1 VRRRTSGGREGGAR
15 IDLDHHIRHAI
26 KFDLSLLVNKF
37 LRLSSRDGSFG
48 TLPCTAGGS
57 LWRAGGETVTSCPCP
72 SLFTILFYFS
82 LYLPVPLL
90 SHQLSPFLH
99 KQIVDTIRCE
109 EDFTLVCHW
118 PLCDPALLIVIPLGA
133 VWRLSLLKQGG
144 VELLVLMILRG
155 GGGGCLLLRRCAERR
170 RGEGKSALES
180 SSGCGRGG
188 RDVEIRVPRKMS
200 GDGVDRRGGERRGGG
215 KDLREDM
222 LLEVGRVSI
231 VESLPFLCGEEV

>member
-1 VRRRTSGGREGGAR
+1 
-15 IDLDHHIRHAI
+15 
-26 KFDLSLLVNKF
+26 
-37 LRLSSRDGSFG
+37 
-48 TLPCTAGGS
+48 
-57 LWRAGGETVTSCPCP
+57 
-72 SLFTILFYFS
+72 
-82 LYLPVPLL
+82 
-90 SHQLSPFLH
+90 
-99 KQIVDTIRCE
+99 
-109 EDFTLVCHW
+109 
-118 PLCDPALLIVIPLGA
+118 
-133 VWRLSLLKQGG
+133 
-144 VELLVLMILRG
+144 LVLMILR